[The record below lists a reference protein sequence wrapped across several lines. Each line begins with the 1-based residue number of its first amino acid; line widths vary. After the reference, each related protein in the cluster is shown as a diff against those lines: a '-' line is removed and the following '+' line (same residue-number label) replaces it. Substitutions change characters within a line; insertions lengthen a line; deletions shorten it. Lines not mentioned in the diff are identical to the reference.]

1 MLRLDRRVL
10 WPSENAETI
19 LCRNALLVMR
29 GIDMDHD
36 EAVRQNATERYLLD
50 ELDPELRDQFEEHLF
65 DCQDCALDLRAG
77 AMFVEQTKV
86 ILAEPPAVS
95 VSRVPVTEAAKP
107 GWFAWMRPA
116 FAVPVLALLLAVIGY
131 QSFVTY
137 PSLVTTANQPQVGP
151 WASVN
156 VSTRGTTAISM
167 KVHKGEG
174 FGVLVNLPPEDG
186 FASYTSDL
194 YNPAGKKE
202 WSRQIA
208 TASHE
213 ETRQIYIQGHNLE
226 SGTYALVVNG
236 ITPGGESKEL
246 SRHPIDV
253 QIQN

>member
-1 MLRLDRRVL
+1 
-10 WPSENAETI
+10 
-19 LCRNALLVMR
+19 
-29 GIDMDHD
+29 MDHE
-36 EAVRQNATERYLLD
+36 EAVRQKATERYLLD
-50 ELDPELRDQFEEHLF
+50 ELDPEVRDQLEEHLF

-86 ILAEPPAVS
+86 ILADSPAVLA
-95 VSRVPVTEAAKP
+95 RVPVTAKP
-107 GWFAWMRPA
+107 GWFAWLRPA
-116 FAVPVLALLLAVIGY
+116 FAVPVFALLLAVIGY
-131 QSFVTY
+131 QNLVTY
-137 PSLVTTANQPQVGP
+137 PSLVATSNQPQVGP

-167 KVHKGEG
+167 RVHTGEG

-186 FASYTSDL
+186 FASYAADL

-226 SGTYALVVNG
+226 SGTYTLVVNG

>member
-1 MLRLDRRVL
+1 MLRLGRRER
-10 WPSENAETI
+10 WPPESAETI
-19 LCRNALLVMR
+19 LRHDALFFMR

-36 EAVRQNATERYLLD
+36 DAVRQKATERYLLD

-86 ILAEPPAVS
+86 ILSEIPAVS
-95 VSRVPVTEAAKP
+95 VARVPAAAAAKP
-107 GWFAWMRPA
+107 GWLAWLRPA
-116 FAVPVLALLLAVIGY
+116 FAVPVLALLLVVIGY
-131 QSFVTY
+131 QNFVTY
-137 PSLVTTANQPQVGP
+137 PKLVATANQPQIGP
-151 WASVN
+151 WTSVN
-156 VSTRGTTAISM
+156 VSTRGTTANSVR
-167 KVHKGEG
+167 VHKGEG

-186 FASYTSDL
+186 YASYTADL
-194 YNPAGKKE
+194 YTPAGKKE

-213 ETRQIYIQGHNLE
+213 ETRQVYVPGHNLE
-226 SGTYALVVNG
+226 SGTYFLVVKG
-236 ITPGGESKEL
+236 VTPGGESKEI